1 MTPKG
6 INWKTWLKNWTK
18 WKTKSKN
25 QDGIMKSFETIKQCD
40 HIAWN
45 AEKMQRVK
53 TQKSQGLAM
62 TK

>member
-1 MTPKG
+1 
-6 INWKTWLKNWTK
+6 
-18 WKTKSKN
+18 
-25 QDGIMKSFETIKQCD
+25 MKSFEIIKQCD

-62 TK
+62 AK